1 MGLVL
6 TLVIAVAILLA
17 ISRLTWPRDARAP
30 LPLYAG
36 TITFAFFVG
45 SVAGSLVDGRDLG
58 RTLQFALMMSA
69 AIALVAVVSWFRVK
83 APEPKPD
90 PDAAAIE
97 PAARERSPGARRRR
111 P

>member
-6 TLVIAVAILLA
+6 TLVIAVAILLV

-69 AIALVAVVSWFRVK
+69 AIVLVAVVSWFRVK
-83 APEPKPD
+83 APEPKPEPGAA
-90 PDAAAIE
+90 PDTR
-97 PAARERSPGARRRR
+97 PQERSSGARRRR